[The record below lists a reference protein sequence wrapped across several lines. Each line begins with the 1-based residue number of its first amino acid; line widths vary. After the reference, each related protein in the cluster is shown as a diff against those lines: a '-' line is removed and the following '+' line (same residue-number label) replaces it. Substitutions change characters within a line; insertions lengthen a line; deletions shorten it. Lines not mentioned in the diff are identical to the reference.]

1 MKNEFIKTNI
11 LENTKNYEYKK
22 NNFNYGLSIL
32 KTILSFL
39 VVIVHNFNWR
49 STKNKYILFITMN
62 RHFHVPS
69 FFILSFYFIEKL
81 LTSLNVKLIIKR
93 LLRLFI
99 PYIAWPIII
108 WNINR
113 FLVKI
118 YHKKFPCSFE
128 LLKSQLIWGTRFMN
142 QLWFNWNSI
151 LGIFLFVLI
160 IFIFKKHFIFI
171 LQIMLILTYIV
182 QYSGFNYKYIF
193 LGCPFHYR
201 YNIGFIFDSI
211 PCEITGFFLSFY
223 KLFNVAK
230 SQRIKTVIFSLL
242 IYYLISNFE
251 VFSKRKGTPYQGINL
266 NIQSICLILIFTV
279 LPFDKIEKKYIL
291 KLIKIINNYSAG
303 VFYLHVSIRFYFADI
318 FDDIKK
324 GTFFGIIITY
334 IICYFISYIGTMLF
348 GKTLFRHLFI

>member
-1 MKNEFIKTNI
+1 MENKFKKTNI
-11 LENTKNYEYKK
+11 LENIKNYEFKK

-32 KTILSFL
+32 KSILSFL
-39 VVIVHNFNWR
+39 VVIVHNFKWR
-49 STKNKYILFITMN
+49 TTKNKFILFITKN

-69 FFILSFYFIEKL
+69 FFIISFYFSEKL

-93 LLRLFI
+93 LVRLFI
-99 PYIAWPIII
+99 PYITWPIII

-113 FLVKI
+113 FLVKK
-118 YHKKFPCSFE
+118 YHKKLPCSIE

-142 QLWFNWNSI
+142 QLWFNWNLI

-160 IFIFKKHFIFI
+160 IFIYKNHFIFI
-171 LQIMLILTYIV
+171 LQIILILTYIV

-193 LGCPFHYR
+193 LRCPIHYR

-230 SQRIKTVIFSLL
+230 SQRIKTIIFSVL
-242 IYYLISNFE
+242 IYYLISNFD
-251 VFSKRKGTPYQGINL
+251 VFSNRKGTDYQGINL

-324 GTFFGIIITY
+324 GTFFGIIINY
-334 IICYFISYIGTMLF
+334 IICYFISYIGIILF